1 VTWGVSSL
9 HLSRRRSL
17 ASPTPANIRRAAPGL
32 AIGSTQNCDS
42 SSVPSGIRTEASA
55 YVIASTEITHPQ
67 SHIKMS
73 KKIVKEEIEKIMM
86 KERFERSP
94 PNGDQNKSPESGA
107 LDQLG
112 HFTRN

>member
-9 HLSRRRSL
+9 SLSRRRSL
-17 ASPTPANIRRAAPGL
+17 ASPTPANIRRAAAWTCNWL
-32 AIGSTQNCDS
+32 ENCDS

>member
-1 VTWGVSSL
+1 MFHSIS
-9 HLSRRRSL
+9 
-17 ASPTPANIRRAAPGL
+17 GL
-32 AIGSTQNCDS
+32 
-42 SSVPSGIRTEASA
+42 RTEASA
-55 YVIASTEITHPQ
+55 YVIASEITHPQ

-73 KKIVKEEIEKIMM
+73 KKIIEEIEKRIMM

-112 HFTRN
+112 HFTLN

>member
-1 VTWGVSSL
+1 
-9 HLSRRRSL
+9 
-17 ASPTPANIRRAAPGL
+17 
-32 AIGSTQNCDS
+32 
-42 SSVPSGIRTEASA
+42 
-55 YVIASTEITHPQ
+55 VIASTEITHPQ

-73 KKIVKEEIEKIMM
+73 KKIAKEEIEKIMM